1 MTGLADGSIASGL
14 LFVTLCDVVATLAG
28 IVSWRTIEKPMA
40 GWVKSALAP
49 PQPGLRGAATA
60 ENAATV
66 PQR

>member
-1 MTGLADGSIASGL
+1 MTGLAHGSIASGL

-60 ENAATV
+60 ENATSA

>member
-14 LFVTLCDVVATLAG
+14 LIVTLCGVVATLAG

-40 GWVKSALAP
+40 GWVKGALAL
-49 PQPGLRGAATA
+49 PQPSLRGAATA
-60 ENAATV
+60 ENATPA

>member
-1 MTGLADGSIASGL
+1 MTGLAHGSIASGL
-14 LFVTLCDVVATLAG
+14 LFVTLYDVVATLAG

-40 GWVKSALAP
+40 VWVKSALAP

-60 ENAATV
+60 ENATSV